1 MSLLYG
7 IGAPRLLSGAAVLAG
22 LRFLCVAAVATTA
35 RATAACE
42 AELQKGT
49 VQLAEGKFDDALL
62 AFQAALKTLGWAEAG
77 FCGLPWLSPLR
88 LLSSR
93 ERNALLCQA
102 LTGAAR
108 AALLVGRSLE
118 YACAFAEHAL
128 SAARLCDSGAQRAL
142 LPVAERTMLDV
153 LLAQSA
159 AHARDAKWQDARS
172 VATSASRHAV
182 DEEALGLVRAALE
195 TARSGEF
202 KELVAA
208 SAASLQRRA
217 WQNAEIHAEQAQR
230 LAQGTIEKSE
240 ADGLRRE
247 AKQGLFDQLITV
259 ARTYMQQRSFKAA
272 ECAVSEA
279 QQAAFD
285 AATNE
290 QVSVARADA
299 RRGLFYAAL
308 AGQDAAIAA
317 CRWDSAR
324 KAACDTREYA
334 ATADEHAA
342 FLMRL
347 QTARLGEFNEVI
359 AKAEK
364 ALQQRSWSAA
374 IRHAEAASALALGAV
389 EHERAQQLC
398 NGGKQGAFNEVLGTA
413 HTHLQ
418 HQRFAQAETVA
429 DDVMR
434 AAFDPPSTALAR
446 AVLALARLGLHEAAL
461 KEAAVAAAANDWD
474 RVIDA
479 SNRARSH
486 AATDTQLAAADAR
499 LTQAR
504 NAKFCSAYNA
514 AIAHL
519 SAGRWEHAEA
529 YAHSARHCADRAME
543 FKIVCGD
550 RVNAV
555 RAVWSLLHSVSARR
569 DAAEKAEPEYI
580 NAVDDF
586 IRRRPDFSG
595 DAPTQYACMVSLIAT
610 NCPKPAAIPQD
621 AEYIAT
627 VLRRH
632 ADVFTVAPGGATVRL
647 VRLTPWRGDTDH
659 RVFGELRCTKCNKR
673 WSSAATYCDKKQAC
687 QKCNVWVYPYAQRPL
702 DRKVASDDD
711 EDNERR
717 PHDMANCQKCRE
729 LGRCCMP
736 RGMYPGGGRGRGG
749 GGGGGHGGGRSHTTH
764 GGGYDDCDDY
774 RYYDDGY

>member
-1 MSLLYG
+1 MPLLDG

-62 AFQAALKTLGWAEAG
+62 VFQAALKTLGWAEAG

-108 AALLVGRSLE
+108 AALLVGRSLA

-172 VATSASRHAV
+172 AATSASRHAV
-182 DEEALGLVRAALE
+182 DEEALALVRAALE

-202 KELVAA
+202 E
-208 SAASLQRRA
+208 
-217 WQNAEIHAEQAQR
+217 
-230 LAQGTIEKSE
+230 
-240 ADGLRRE
+240 
-247 AKQGLFDQLITV
+247 
-259 ARTYMQQRSFKAA
+259 
-272 ECAVSEA
+272 
-279 QQAAFD
+279 
-285 AATNE
+285 
-290 QVSVARADA
+290 
-299 RRGLFYAAL
+299 
-308 AGQDAAIAA
+308 
-317 CRWDSAR
+317 
-324 KAACDTREYA
+324 
-334 ATADEHAA
+334 
-342 FLMRL
+342 
-347 QTARLGEFNEVI
+347 EVI

-374 IRHAEAASALALGAV
+374 IRHAGAASALALGAV

-486 AATDTQLAAADAR
+486 AATDTQRAAADAR

-504 NAKFCSAYNA
+504 NAKYAKFCSAYNA
-514 AIAHL
+514 AIDHL
-519 SAGRWEHAEA
+519 SAGRWEHAKA
-529 YAHSARHCADRAME
+529 YAHSARHCADRAM
-543 FKIVCGD
+543 D
-550 RVNAV
+550 VNYVA
-555 RAVWSLLHSVSARR
+555 SLLHSVSARR

-586 IRRRPDFSG
+586 IRRRPDYSG
-595 DAPTQYACMVSLIAT
+595 EAPTQYACMVSLIAT

-621 AEYIAT
+621 AEYVAT

-647 VRLTPWRGDTDH
+647 VRLTPWRGDKDH

-729 LGRCCMP
+729 LGRCCVPMS
-736 RGMYPGGGRGRGG
+736 REATRNGQGGMDPGGGRGRGG

-764 GGGYDDCDDY
+764 GGGYDDVY
-774 RYYDDGY
+774 

>member
-1 MSLLYG
+1 MH
-7 IGAPRLLSGAAVLAG
+7 ARTVL
-22 LRFLCVAAVATTA
+22 FLCCSHRKSNVATT
-35 RATAACE
+35 CE
-42 AELQKGT
+42 AELRKGT

-118 YACAFAEHAL
+118 YTCAFAEHAL
-128 SAARLCDSGAQRAL
+128 SAARLCDSGAQLAL

-172 VATSASRHAV
+172 AATSASRHAV
-182 DEEALGLVRAALE
+182 DEEALALVRAALGM
-195 TARSGEF
+195 ARSGEF
-202 KELVAA
+202 E
-208 SAASLQRRA
+208 
-217 WQNAEIHAEQAQR
+217 
-230 LAQGTIEKSE
+230 
-240 ADGLRRE
+240 
-247 AKQGLFDQLITV
+247 
-259 ARTYMQQRSFKAA
+259 
-272 ECAVSEA
+272 
-279 QQAAFD
+279 
-285 AATNE
+285 
-290 QVSVARADA
+290 
-299 RRGLFYAAL
+299 
-308 AGQDAAIAA
+308 
-317 CRWDSAR
+317 
-324 KAACDTREYA
+324 
-334 ATADEHAA
+334 
-342 FLMRL
+342 
-347 QTARLGEFNEVI
+347 EVI

-374 IRHAEAASALALGAV
+374 IRHAGAASALALGAV

-418 HQRFAQAETVA
+418 HLRFAQAETVA
-429 DDVMR
+429 DGAMR

-446 AVLALARLGLHEAAL
+446 AVLADARLGLHEAAL
-461 KEAAVAAAANDWD
+461 KEAAVAAAAKDWD

-486 AATDTQLAAADAR
+486 AATETQRAAADAR

-504 NAKFCSAYNA
+504 NAKLDAAQAHLSAA
-514 AIAHL
+514 QAHL
-519 SAGRWEHAEA
+519 SAGRWEHAKA
-529 YAHSARHCADRAME
+529 SALSARLCADRAM
-543 FKIVCGD
+543 D
-550 RVNAV
+550 VNAM
-555 RAVWSLLHSVSARR
+555 RAVASLLHSVSALR

-586 IRRRPDFSG
+586 IRRRPDYSG
-595 DAPTQYACMVSLIAT
+595 EAPTQYACMVSLIAT

-621 AEYIAT
+621 AEYVAT

-647 VRLTPWRGDTDH
+647 VRLTPWRGDKDH

-717 PHDMANCQKCRE
+717 PHDMANCQNMLPSGDGKKRHSQTSTPLAWHILSGAAVLAGLWFLHKAQSQASNTAEQVQTLAAKFAEVDAE
-729 LGRCCMP
+729 LKE
-736 RGMYPGGGRGRGG
+736 
-749 GGGGGHGGGRSHTTH
+749 
-764 GGGYDDCDDY
+764 
-774 RYYDDGY
+774 